1 MDSITRRYKMSGTE
15 KFDGRDGK
23 AISRRRPLTM
33 TEILTSTSST
43 LATIMFA
50 WSIIRQYCPHGLRQY
65 FQIYFGKF
73 MDYIYPSPYVRIAI
87 YEFVGE
93 RFSRNKAFAAVEAY
107 LSDKLSDDAKRLKA
121 EVGES
126 KNNFSLS
133 MDEYERVTDVYE
145 NAEFWWTLSKIPGSA
160 KKSPSLYP
168 DIDRRFYQLKFHKKH
183 RELVKESYLKHVL
196 KEGKEIRVNR
206 RRRKLYTNGTGNRW
220 LIHKSTTW
228 SEVYFEHPASF
239 DTIGMDPEKKQ
250 EIIEDLLTFS
260 QSKEYYARI
269 GKAWKRGY
277 LLYGPPGTGKSTMIA
292 AMANLL
298 NYDVYDLE
306 LTAVKD
312 NTELRKLL
320 IETTSKSIIV
330 IEDIDCS
337 LEFTRQREIKK
348 KGRSNEEKEKEKAIK
363 EPNKEEEVKSK
374 VTLSGLLN
382 FIDGIWSAC
391 GGERLIVFTTNH
403 LEKLDP
409 ALIRRGRMDKHIE
422 LSYCSYEA
430 FKVLAKNYLNVETH
444 ELFGEI
450 KELFNNVKMTP
461 ADVAENL
468 MPKSRQEGAEHSL
481 RRFIGSLEEKK
492 RVEEKKKRM
501 EDRKKEKSKIVDEKG
516 DSRLKGVVFRVMNNW
531 GRFWVGEEG
540 GLRMEEK

>member
-1 MDSITRRYKMSGTE
+1 MGSITRKYKMN
-15 KFDGRDGK
+15 RNDGK
-23 AISRRRPLTM
+23 AVPRKKPMTM

-50 WSIIRQYCPHGLRQY
+50 WSIIRQYSPQGLRQY
-65 FQIYFGKF
+65 FQTYFSKF

-87 YEFVGE
+87 YEFVGD

-133 MDEYERVTDVYE
+133 MDEYERVTDEYE
-145 NAEFWWTLSKIPGSA
+145 NAEFWWTSSKIAGSA
-160 KKSPSLYP
+160 TKSLSLYP
-168 DIDRRFYQLKFHKKH
+168 DTDRRFYQLKFHKKH

-220 LIHKSTTW
+220 LIHRSTTW

-239 DTIGMDPEKKQ
+239 DTIGMDPIKKQ

-337 LEFTRQREIKK
+337 LEFTKQRKIVEKK
-348 KGRSNEEKEKEKAIK
+348 SSNEEKEKKKAIK
-363 EPNKEEEVKSK
+363 EPKKEEEEVKSK

-444 ELFGEI
+444 ELFEEI
-450 KELFNNVKMTP
+450 KELFNNVKMSP

-468 MPKSRQEGAEHSL
+468 MPKSREEAEEHAL
-481 RRFIGSLEEKK
+481 RRLIGSLEETK
-492 RVEEKKKRM
+492 RVAEEK
-501 EDRKKEKSKIVDEKG
+501 KKEKSKETSPPKIVDEKERP
-516 DSRLKGVVFRVMNNW
+516 SEIVK
-531 GRFWVGEEG
+531 EEESS
-540 GLRMEEK
+540 LE